1 MKNENYLTF
10 IAIIVAGLII
20 GGAIIIS
27 GNDFSVD
34 REIVEEDQ
42 EREVIEEEE
51 EVVEEAERVDMDNI
65 ELDGWPSLGDSEAP
79 VVMVE
84 YSDFACPFC
93 GRFFEET
100 LPDIKEN
107 YIDTGEVHFVYKD
120 LVVVGGDKAAEAAH
134 CAGEQDSFW
143 EYHDLLFE
151 NLEEDRGNWSDPDIH
166 ASYSRELGLDEEDL
180 VTCFEEGRYVEKVQ
194 NSTEEAIGLEI
205 TGTPGFVINGEV
217 VRGAQPYEVFE
228 EIIERELNR

>member
-10 IAIIVAGLII
+10 IAIVIAGLII

-27 GNDFSVD
+27 GSDPSAD
-34 REIVEEDQ
+34 QELAEGEDQ
-42 EREVIEEEE
+42 EQQEQEVGEEESE
-51 EVVEEAERVDMDNI
+51 EVGMEDID
-65 ELDGWPSLGDSEAP
+65 LDGYPSLGDPSAP

-93 GRFFEET
+93 GRFFDQT
-100 LPDIKEN
+100 LPTIKEN
-107 YIDTGEVHFVYKD
+107 YIDSGEVYFVYKD

-143 EYHDLLFE
+143 EYHDLLFQ
-151 NLEEDRGNWSDPDIH
+151 NLEEDREDWSNSEVH
-166 ASYSRELGLDEEDL
+166 AGYADQLGLNSQDL
-180 VTCFEEGRYVEKVQ
+180 LSCFEEGRYAQRVQ
-194 NSTEEAIGLEI
+194 NSTQEAVGLGI

-228 EIIERELNR
+228 EVIQRKLNE